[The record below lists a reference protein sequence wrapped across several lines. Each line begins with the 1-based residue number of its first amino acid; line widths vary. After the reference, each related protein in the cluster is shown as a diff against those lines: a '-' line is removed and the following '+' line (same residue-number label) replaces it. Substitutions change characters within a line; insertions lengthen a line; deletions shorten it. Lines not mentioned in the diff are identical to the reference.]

1 MKLCLRHLS
10 SLSVK
15 FALTITAVV
24 AGVAFTTGAVIVTL
38 DWQHF
43 HRELESKSLLL
54 AHSVSITA
62 AGDILRNDHWSLFKS
77 LKKMARKGTGERR
90 ENGIITAMIIDPQ
103 GVVLAHLQPNENP
116 LGMPL
121 ALNDKTEERLLDSAK
136 KFRTP
141 GTLNGGFGTNGFLE
155 GIVPILSDEKLLGF
169 VRVRLSYRELILK
182 AQRSAMIILGLT
194 LALVVLGSLLGAAIS
209 RRITKPLTAMT
220 QGIEALGRGELSDI
234 KPITVRNDD
243 ELGILASA
251 FNKMAKE
258 MAEKKSLE
266 EQIAVSE
273 KLVALGRISA
283 GVAHEVNNPL
293 AGLMNCIDT
302 LKEHPDDPELVE
314 RYLPLLDKGL
324 NRIKS
329 IVESLLIELRIEEA
343 HGTDNSSSLD
353 DLRDIVESEIN
364 GRRIDFIWENHLGD
378 DVLINKRRVQQIVLN
393 LLKNSV
399 QALHD
404 KGTVTFR
411 TFRDGNF
418 VILEVSD
425 NGPGIPPEFRNHL
438 FDPFFTTKQNG
449 TGLGLW
455 IVYRLVESMRGVIEV
470 ESEVGGGTQFQVS
483 LPMMNVST

>member
-1 MKLCLRHLS
+1 MKFGLRRFS
-10 SLSVK
+10 GLSVK

-38 DWQHF
+38 DWQRF

-54 AHSVSITA
+54 AHSVSVTA
-62 AGDILRNDHWSLFKS
+62 VEDILRKDYWSLFKS
-77 LKKMARKGTGERR
+77 LKKMAREGAGELR
-90 ENGIITAMIIDPQ
+90 ETGIITAMVIDPE
-103 GVVLAHLQPNENP
+103 GLVLAHMRPYENP

-121 ALNDKTEERLLDSAK
+121 ALGDKIEERLLNSVKELRA
-136 KFRTP
+136 P
-141 GTLNGGFGTNGFLE
+141 GILDGGFGSVGFLE
-155 GIVPILSDEKLLGF
+155 GVVPILSDEKLLGF
-169 VRVRLSYRELILK
+169 VRVRLSYQELILK
-182 AQRSAMIILGLT
+182 TQRSAMIILGLT
-194 LALVVLGSLLGAAIS
+194 LALVALGSLLGTAIS
-209 RRITKPLTAMT
+209 RRMTKPLAAMT
-220 QGIEALGRGELSDI
+220 EGIEAVGRGEISRI
-234 KPITVRNDD
+234 KPIPVVNDD
-243 ELGILASA
+243 ELGVLASA

-258 MAEKKSLE
+258 MAEKKALE

-302 LKEHPDDPELVE
+302 LKKHPDDPELVE

-324 NRIKS
+324 NRIKN
-329 IVESLLIELRIEEA
+329 IVESLLIELRVEEA
-343 HGTDNSSSLD
+343 HGTDNSTSLD
-353 DLRDIVESEIN
+353 ELRDIIQSEIN
-364 GRRIDFIWENHLGD
+364 GRNIDFVWDNHLGD

-404 KGTVTFR
+404 KGTVVFR
-411 TFRDGNF
+411 TFQDGKS

-425 NGPGIPPEFRNHL
+425 NGPGIPLEHKNQL

-470 ESEVGGGTQFQVS
+470 ESEVGNGTQFHVT
-483 LPMMNVST
+483 LPAMDVNA